1 MIKVRILD
9 RCELCDGEA
18 YVFDC
23 EDIDSHGGRY
33 DRYRPCEVCH
43 GSGNQAKWVGLR
55 ELSDLLERAIA
66 MEHDYAELA
75 REKPVSQYQDSR
87 DATQIEI

>member
-23 EDIDSHGGRY
+23 EDIDSHGETY

-43 GSGNQAKWVGLR
+43 GSGNRAKWVGLQ
-55 ELSDLLERAIA
+55 ELADLLEKAIS
-66 MEHDYAELA
+66 MTPDYAELA
-75 REKPVSQYQDSR
+75 REKTVSGFSGS
-87 DATQIEI
+87 

>member
-9 RCELCDGEA
+9 RCEFCDGEA
-18 YVFDC
+18 YIFVC
-23 EDIDSHGGRY
+23 EDVDVRGDTF
-33 DRYRPCEVCH
+33 DRYRPCEMCH
-43 GSGNQAKWVGLR
+43 GSGNRAKWVSLR

-66 MEHDYAELA
+66 MEPDYLELA

-87 DATQIEI
+87 DSAGI